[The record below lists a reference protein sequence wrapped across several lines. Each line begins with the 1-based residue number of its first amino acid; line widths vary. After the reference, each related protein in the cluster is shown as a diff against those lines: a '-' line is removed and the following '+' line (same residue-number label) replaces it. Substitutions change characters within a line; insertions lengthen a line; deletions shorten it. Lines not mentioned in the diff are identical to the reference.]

1 MVTPSEEQLAVLEKI
16 KEGRN
21 VVIQAVPG
29 AGKTTQILLIFE
41 HCPDLG
47 NVLVLTYNRA
57 LKLET
62 KAKIENLSN
71 EVYLES
77 LPDAHTFHS
86 YCQNA
91 YGIPCPNDR
100 GIVKIINENLDPK
113 EDFKYDFLIVD
124 ECQDMTGLYF
134 NVVKKIWHPEI
145 RILMVGDPKQS
156 IYGYN
161 GADTRF
167 LTMANRLFQT
177 EFEFM
182 KLSTSYRMTKRIT
195 DFLNNCILGQNLIEP
210 SPAKLGPEW
219 PKPKYIIDNPFRY
232 GFREDVFQIIAELI
246 EKGYKRDDMFI
257 LAPSVNAKMVDED
270 RKDHNPIRK
279 LANHLC
285 VSRVFKCHSHYN
297 CRKSGGNSC
306 SNNGFC
312 YCSCPKCCVCEKTRC
327 SHNINIFVPGSDESA
342 ITAED
347 IENKVVFCTF
357 HKAKGLERK
366 VVIIL
371 GFDMSYHK
379 YYNKTD
385 PPSECSNPLYVAL
398 TRSMDHLILLQT
410 GESFPFVNRKMLGI
424 YAEMKISGEVTQP
437 KKGRPDIKVI
447 TPSQIIRHM
456 PDKYVA
462 EISEKILLV
471 KKRDPKHMIKLSSR
485 HKQPDTVEVVCD
497 INGNFV
503 TAMYD
508 YEKDKTRDNYEIFG
522 NIKETTGVDE
532 ITEYTKE
539 IISSLLRKTTEWM
552 SKNSGFDFKKEQIR
566 TYNWITTKQ
575 LLELKNRIFGT
586 IGKISTTEVPV
597 QTEILTFG
605 KYKVGFVGIID
616 VVEEDAKK
624 KIIWE
629 VKCVEKILDSH
640 IIQLATYKYINLI
653 NGDYVGWQYLLYN
666 VKDDSV
672 YEIIISDDDL
682 RSMMAYLIEKK
693 YGKEV
698 IDDDGIFLSNN
709 ILKIFD

>member
-1 MVTPSEEQLAVLEKI
+1 MVTPSDEQLAVLEKI

-62 KAKIENLSN
+62 KAKIDNLSN
-71 EVYLES
+71 EIYMDSV
-77 LPDAHTFHS
+77 PDAHTFHS

-100 GIVKIINENLDPK
+100 GIVKIISENLDPK

-134 NVVKKIWHPEI
+134 NVIKKIWHPEI
-145 RILMVGDPKQS
+145 RMLMVGDPKQS

-195 DFLNNCILGQNLIEP
+195 DFLNNCILGQKLIEP

-219 PKPKYIIDNPFRY
+219 PKPKYIIDSPFRS
-232 GFREDVFQIIAELI
+232 GFRDDVFRMIAELL
-246 EKGYKRDDMFI
+246 EQGYKRDDIFI
-257 LAPSVNAKMVDED
+257 LSPSVNARLLDDQKQD
-270 RKDHNPIRK
+270 KNPIRM

-285 VSRVFKCHSHYN
+285 LSRTYKCYSRCGCNKGECYCGN
-297 CRKSGGNSC
+297 GG
-306 SNNGFC
+306 
-312 YCSCPKCCVCEKTRC
+312 YCSCEKCCNCKETRC
-327 SHNINIFVPGSDESA
+327 IHNINIFVPGSDDSA
-342 ITAED
+342 ITKED
-347 IENKVVFCTF
+347 VKNKVVFCTF

-366 VVIIL
+366 IVLVL

-379 YYNKTD
+379 YYNRSD
-385 PPSECSNPLYVAL
+385 PPQVCCNPLYVAL
-398 TRSMDHLILLQT
+398 TRSMEHLIILQT
-410 GESFPFVNRKMLGI
+410 GEPFPFVDKEALKEYTDLI
-424 YAEMKISGEVTQP
+424 T
-437 KKGRPDIKVI
+437 KKKYDDDTKVSDPGTKTI
-447 TPSQIIRHM
+447 MPSQIIRHM
-456 PDKYVA
+456 QDKYVA
-462 EISEKILLV
+462 KISS
-471 KKRDPKHMIKLSSR
+471 MIKLIEKR
-485 HKQPDTVEVVCD
+485 HPKDMVKLSTRHRQPDTVEIVCD

-503 TAMYD
+503 TALYD
-508 YEKDKTRDNYEIFG
+508 YEKDKTRDYYEVFG
-522 NIKETTGVDE
+522 NIKATTGVDE
-532 ITEYTKE
+532 ITEYTQD

-552 SKNSGFDFKKEQIR
+552 SEHSGFVFKKEQIR
-566 TYNWITTKQ
+566 TYNWITPKQ
-575 LLELKNRIFGT
+575 LSELKNRIFGT
-586 IGKISTTEVPV
+586 IGKNTKTEVKV
-597 QTEILTFG
+597 WTSAMEIAG
-605 KYKVGFVGIID
+605 HSIRFVGIID
-616 VVEEDAKK
+616 VIEKDTKK
-624 KIIWE
+624 NIIWE

-640 IIQLATYKYINLI
+640 VIQLATYKYINLM

-672 YEIIISDDDL
+672 YEIAISDNDL
-682 RSMMAYLIEKK
+682 RDMMAYLIEKK

-698 IDDDGIFLSNN
+698 VDDDEIFLSNN